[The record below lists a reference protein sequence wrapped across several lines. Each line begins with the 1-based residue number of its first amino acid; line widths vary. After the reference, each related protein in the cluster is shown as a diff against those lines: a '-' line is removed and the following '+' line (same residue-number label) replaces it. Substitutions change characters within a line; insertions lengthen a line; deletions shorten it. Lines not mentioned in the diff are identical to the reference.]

1 MARQLEWQ
9 KLASPGSGAWESESK
24 APSGLV
30 PGEPHVLACRRPLC
44 HRLHGVAGE
53 HSRESPQEGA
63 RPGRPGPG
71 PHVPIRLTHL
81 CKGLAPVTRGGSGPP
96 RGVGGDTI
104 RRTTVVNMERSLCC
118 EFLMTFHC
126 EHNKTDRSGDGG
138 RGRVPGRRRVCG
150 GHWVSGQRES
160 PGWSAAC
167 RWTLRV
173 SRLPRNV

>member
-53 HSRESPQEGA
+53 RSRESPQEGA

-126 EHNKTDRSGDGG
+126 EHNKTDRSGDGVMVGGGGSRADGGSVVGTGSLG
-138 RGRVPGRRRVCG
+138 RERALAGAPRAAGHCG
-150 GHWVSGQRES
+150 
-160 PGWSAAC
+160 
-167 RWTLRV
+167 
-173 SRLPRNV
+173 